1 MFACLGKLVHS
12 SFLQT
17 VYHRFCQVK
26 PNISPSRYPLA
37 SSCYHG
43 DFMQILVPRSSVN
56 KMMVLVLVQFWV
68 WSWKIWWRY
77 NWYRS
82 FFFLFSGRL
91 RSLFTCPR
99 CNYFVWST
107 ILKKIMW
114 GVSRFINYELMHTK
128 RSQNPFLTVC
138 FPVLE
143 NDFLSLIQ

>member
-37 SSCYHG
+37 LVATTMVILCKYWYPEVVLIKWWYWYWCSFGSCHG
-43 DFMQILVPRSSVN
+43 
-56 KMMVLVLVQFWV
+56 
-68 WSWKIWWRY
+68 RY
-77 NWYRS
+77 GEDIIDTEA
-82 FFFLFSGRL
+82 FFFLFSGQL

-128 RSQNPFLTVC
+128 RSLYLKFILQ
-138 FPVLE
+138 
-143 NDFLSLIQ
+143 